1 MSERISITDEV
12 YYPPLGEWFQN
23 HLYPSEDGGMVTF
36 QRTVT
41 DQKRTEEELH
51 QTRTELARVGRVLT
65 MGELTASIA
74 HEVNQPLAAVVTNT
88 HACRRWLSRTPPDL
102 AEAMDAL
109 VRIDRD
115 AQRAGN
121 VIAGLRRLAMR
132 RETMS
137 QVRMNDVIDEVITLV
152 QGEARSRNVD
162 LQVGRIDPPSVTAD
176 RVQLQQVLLNLIVN
190 GMDAMGSVED
200 RKRELV
206 VTVSTGSRELV
217 ASVRDSGVGIHPR
230 DRDRVFDA
238 FYTTKPDGMG
248 MGLAISR
255 TIVESHGGRL
265 WATPNE
271 GPGETFSFS
280 LPLA

>member
-1 MSERISITDEV
+1 
-12 YYPPLGEWFQN
+12 
-23 HLYPSEDGGMVTF
+23 
-36 QRTVT
+36 
-41 DQKRTEEELH
+41 
-51 QTRTELARVGRVLT
+51 
-65 MGELTASIA
+65 
-74 HEVNQPLAAVVTNT
+74 
-88 HACRRWLSRTPPDL
+88 
-102 AEAMDAL
+102 

-115 AQRAGN
+115 AQRASN